1 MTDHAILPSLPFFL
15 VGLFGVIILLIRF
28 SSGLPHLARAFPR
41 TGRMEG
47 QRFWMQT
54 LVISGLS
61 NASPT
66 NPWSGMNSSLWSVTI
81 GKPGVESRM
90 MQRGAFF
97 FPNLSIAWSE
107 IKTVESGRFLWM
119 KHDGLNFTRAA
130 GAVLLFGWT
139 GEAVAKQWALLEA
152 SIESSLAAT

>member
-1 MTDHAILPSLPFFL
+1 
-15 VGLFGVIILLIRF
+15 
-28 SSGLPHLARAFPR
+28 
-41 TGRMEG
+41 
-47 QRFWMQT
+47 MQT

-66 NPWSGMNSSLWSVTI
+66 NPWSGMNSNLWSVTI

-90 MQRGAFF
+90 MQPFAFF

-107 IKTVESGRFLWM
+107 IKTVENGRLLWV
-119 KHDGLNFTRAA
+119 KYDGLNFTRAA
-130 GAVLLFGWT
+130 GVVLLFGWT